1 MSDPVGRDAPP
12 QMPAR
17 RIYMVA
23 FIGVVLG
30 GIFGGIIGFGLA
42 RTTCT
47 GDCQMEQLIG
57 VLIGSILAAGGTGI
71 VAVLA
76 LRAVSEW
83 NVKTR

>member
-1 MSDPVGRDAPP
+1 MSDYSGREAPP
-12 QMPAR
+12 QMPSR
-17 RIYMVA
+17 RIYLLA
-23 FIGVVLG
+23 FLGVVLG

-42 RTTCT
+42 RTGCT
-47 GDCQMEQLIG
+47 GDCQAEQLLGMIMG
-57 VLIGSILAAGGTGI
+57 ASLAAIGTGI